1 MKEEK
6 ISKIEVIGRLLTQE
20 ITGKNLVVL
29 SEECLACVLNLSD
42 PQNSLYSYTLYLT
55 NQDVTEKT
63 KKSTWSNLSFEIK
76 PTMDLSKFTNKDID
90 IFQWCTKT
98 NIYFLEL
105 LVDEM
110 NERNI
115 SNFQKILEQC
125 MRSVIKSIP
134 FNMAGIQTRKSSK
147 RYIVDLDEINDLE
160 KHVDFVL
167 KNLEEKKRR
176 KN

>member
-1 MKEEK
+1 MKEGK
-6 ISKIEVIGRLLTQE
+6 ISKIEVIGRLLTQK
-20 ITGKNLVVL
+20 ITEKNLLVL

-55 NQDVTEKT
+55 NQDINENNKNI
-63 KKSTWSNLSFEIK
+63 TWQNLSFEIQ
-76 PTMDLSKFTNKDID
+76 PTMELSKLTNKDID

-98 NIYFLEL
+98 NIYILEL

-125 MRSVIKSIP
+125 LRSKIKNIP
-134 FNMAGIQTRKSSK
+134 FNMAGI
-147 RYIVDLDEINDLE
+147 
-160 KHVDFVL
+160 
-167 KNLEEKKRR
+167 
-176 KN
+176 